1 MTSYRGI
8 TWDHPRGRNALV
20 AAAGTAQG
28 SDTGLRL
35 TWSAHSLEDFE
46 SHPIDDLARNYDL
59 IVLDHPHLG
68 EALEHRS
75 LIPLDAVV
83 GTERIDRWSAQSV
96 GPSFASYSLDGL
108 QWALPLDAATQVA
121 VRKPALVPSPPATW
135 DDVELLSE
143 RVPVALSLA
152 GPHAFLTFAS
162 LCAAY
167 DAPAGG
173 SDGDGPGLPGF
184 VPDDVGHSVLERLR
198 VIGSRAPAAA
208 AGLNPI
214 ALLQRMT
221 DTDEIAYCPLV
232 YGYVNY
238 SSPTLRFTD
247 APSVVPGGRRGS
259 TLGGTGLAVSSR
271 ADVTPALIDHIDWLM
286 SPEAQRRFIPQHDG
300 QPSTRSAWLD
310 DEVNRASAGFYRS
323 TLATIEDS
331 WVRPR
336 FPGYIAFQTSASAI
350 VRAVVAGQESVES
363 GLTRLRAEFS
373 RARPLTTE
381 RI

>member
-1 MTSYRGI
+1 MNSYRGI
-8 TWDHPRGRNALV
+8 TWDHPRGKNALV
-20 AAAGTAQG
+20 AAAHSAQESG
-28 SDTGLRL
+28 EGLRL
-35 TWSAHSLEDFE
+35 TWSAHSLEHFE
-46 SHPIDDLARNYDL
+46 SYPVDDLARDYDL

-68 EALEHRS
+68 EALEHNA

-83 GTERIDRWSAQSV
+83 GAERIDRWSAQSV
-96 GPSFASYSLDGL
+96 GPSFASYSLHGL

-121 VRKPALVPSPPATW
+121 VRKPALVPVPPATW
-135 DDVELLSE
+135 DDVEILSGD
-143 RVPVALSLA
+143 VPVALSLA

-162 LCAAY
+162 LCAAHG
-167 DAPAGG
+167 APVGG
-173 SDGDGPGLPGF
+173 PGGEEPGLPGF
-184 VPDDVGHSVLERLR
+184 VPDDVGTRVLERMR
-198 VIGSRAPAAA
+198 VIGTRAPIGT

-238 SSPTLRFTD
+238 SSPMLQFTD
-247 APSVVPGGRRGS
+247 APSAVPDGRRGS

-286 SPEAQRRFIPQHDG
+286 SPKTQRRFIPQHDG
-300 QPSTRSAWLD
+300 QPSARSAWLD
-310 DEVNRASAGFYRS
+310 DEVNQASAGFYRS
-323 TLATIEDS
+323 TLASIEDS

-350 VRAVVAGQESVES
+350 VRAVVAGNESVAS
-363 GLTRLRAEFS
+363 GLTRLRAGFA

-381 RI
+381 RV